1 MKKDIVISL
10 FDKTGESLKPWRDA
24 GYQCFTFDNQH
35 PKFDGKYHLDSG
47 IWKIHMDLSEAT
59 PIEILSEIA
68 RVVHS
73 SRYRTGR
80 RIAFI
85 SCYPPC
91 DHLAVSGARWF
102 RGKGLRSLADS
113 VHMFATAAEFCEFFQ
128 TDGEYPA
135 VPYYIENPVSTIST
149 YWRKPDFSYHP
160 WQYSGLEPADCYTKK
175 TCLWTGGGFNMPE
188 PDCAPDCQPDDRIHK
203 AAPGPDRKNFR
214 SATPAGFARAVF
226 LANAP
231 RHITLPK
238 LRN

>member
-1 MKKDIVISL
+1 MQKPIVVSL
-10 FDKTGESLKPWRDA
+10 FDLTGESVQPWADA
-24 GYQCFTFDNQH
+24 GYGCHVIDTQH
-35 PKFDGKYHLDSG
+35 VDGDLRENVRAHNLD
-47 IWKIHMDLSEAT
+47 LLNTT
-59 PIEILSEIA
+59 PEDILCSIKCYN
-68 RVVHS
+68 RKV
-73 SRYRTGR
+73 
-80 RIAFI
+80 AFV
-85 SCYPPC
+85 SAFPPC

-102 RGKGLRSLADS
+102 KGKGLRALADS
-113 VHMFATAAEFCEFFQ
+113 VHLFATAAEFCEAS
-128 TDGEYPA
+128 GA
-135 VPYYIENPVSTIST
+135 PYYIENPVSTIST
-149 YWRKPDFSYHP
+149 YWRKPDHSYQP

-188 PDCAPDCQPDDRIHK
+188 PNCAPDCQPDDRIHK